1 VSSVVSRN
9 VRVPERLDI
18 ELKKLAAE
26 ARLDKS
32 DLYELGAR
40 IVLAL
45 ASEGRLPLDLANI
58 LKRRDP
64 KALETIGKVI
74 QAITRPKARN

>member
-1 VSSVVSRN
+1 MGRRAVGVYVDEL
-9 VRVPERLDI
+9 VDKMI
-18 ELKKLAAE
+18 EHLSIDAE
-26 ARLDKS
+26 ITKS

-45 ASEGRLPLDLANI
+45 AGEGRLPLDLANI

-64 KALETIGKVI
+64 KAIETIGKVI
-74 QAITRPKARN
+74 QAITRAKARN